1 MKKKTIFKQP
11 LFWTQLVSIVAIL
24 FLIFEVIAYSNE
36 NAKLQKTIDKDR
48 NLSSKAFAYVR
59 QMNVGTNFYDSLID
73 FTTTQ
78 DTSSS
83 DFKEYINY
91 SSDSASVDIAALYAK
106 KNNSNLIATGI
117 DTSQSDVFLVGVDVV
132 NTSNTP
138 ATVNP
143 KEFFLK
149 SGDDYL
155 KFDSTFFTG
164 ETYTDGTVLIP
175 AGETKT
181 FVNFYGG
188 DKDKKYD
195 EKELKVQYGK
205 QFWK

>member
-1 MKKKTIFKQP
+1 M
-11 LFWTQLVSIVAIL
+11 
-24 FLIFEVIAYSNE
+24 
-36 NAKLQKTIDKDR
+36 NA
-48 NLSSKAFAYVR
+48 
-59 QMNVGTNFYDSLID
+59 GTNFYDSLID

-91 SSDSASVDIAALYAK
+91 SNDSVSVDIAALYAK

-117 DTSQSDVFLVGVDVV
+117 DTSKNDVFLVGVDIV

-164 ETYTDGTVLIP
+164 ETYDDGTVLIP

-188 DKDKKYD
+188 EKTKKYD
-195 EKELKVQYGK
+195 KKELKVQYGG
-205 QFWK
+205 QFWQ

>member
-1 MKKKTIFKQP
+1 MKKFLKQP
-11 LFWTQLVSIVAIL
+11 LFWTQLVSVVAIL
-24 FLIFEVIAYSNE
+24 FLIFKVIAYSNE

-59 QMNVGTNFYDSLID
+59 QMNAGTNFYDSLID

-91 SSDSASVDIAALYAK
+91 SNDSVGVDIAALYAK

-117 DTSQSDVFLVGVDVV
+117 DTSKNDVFLVGVDIV
-132 NTSNTP
+132 NT
-138 ATVNP
+138 
-143 KEFFLK
+143 
-149 SGDDYL
+149 
-155 KFDSTFFTG
+155 TG

-205 QFWK
+205 QFWE

>member
-1 MKKKTIFKQP
+1 M
-11 LFWTQLVSIVAIL
+11 
-24 FLIFEVIAYSNE
+24 
-36 NAKLQKTIDKDR
+36 
-48 NLSSKAFAYVR
+48 
-59 QMNVGTNFYDSLID
+59 
-73 FTTTQ
+73 
-78 DTSSS
+78 
-83 DFKEYINY
+83 
-91 SSDSASVDIAALYAK
+91 
-106 KNNSNLIATGI
+106 
-117 DTSQSDVFLVGVDVV
+117 VGVDIV

-164 ETYTDGTVLIP
+164 KTYTDGTVLIP

>member
-24 FLIFEVIAYSNE
+24 FLIFEVIVYSNE

-48 NLSSKAFAYVR
+48 NLSSKAYAYVR
-59 QMNVGTNFYDSLID
+59 QMNANTDFYDSMID
-73 FTTTQ
+73 FIAAQ
-78 DTSSS
+78 GNILSN
-83 DFKEYINY
+83 FKDYSNY
-91 SSDSASVDIAALYAK
+91 SSDGTSCDISVLYAK

-117 DTSQSDVFLVGVDVV
+117 DTSKNDVFLVGVDIV
-132 NTSNTP
+132 NKSNTD

-205 QFWK
+205 RFWK

>member
-24 FLIFEVIAYSNE
+24 FLIFGVLAYSNE

-48 NLSSKAFAYVR
+48 NLNSKAYAYVR
-59 QMNVGTNFYDSLID
+59 QMNAGTNFYDSMID
-73 FTTTQ
+73 FMMAQ
-78 DTSSS
+78 ENILSN
-83 DFKEYINY
+83 FKDYSNY
-91 SSDSASVDIAALYAK
+91 SNDGTSCDISVLYAK

-117 DTSQSDVFLVGVDVV
+117 DASKNDVFLVGVDIV
-132 NTSNTP
+132 NKSNID

-205 QFWK
+205 RFWK